1 MIDVS
6 EFYEGIIQGLQE
18 AIAYTKGENTEHVV
32 VHRLTCEKV
41 REFTPEE
48 IKKTRQAAKMPQW
61 MFAQV
66 IGVSKKSVEAWEGG
80 RSRPD
85 GAARRMIGLLNANP
99 HFAEDVGI
107 IVR

>member
-1 MIDVS
+1 VS
-6 EFYEGIIQGLQE
+6 EFYEGIVQGLQE
-18 AIAYTKGENTEHVV
+18 AIAYSRGENTDKVT

-48 IKKTRQAAKMPQW
+48 IKKTRLAAKMPQW

-66 IGVSKKSVEAWEGG
+66 IGVSQKSVEAWEGG

-99 HFAEDVGI
+99 HFADEAGI

>member
-6 EFYEGIIQGLQE
+6 EFYEGIVQGLQE
-18 AIAYTKGENTEHVV
+18 AIAYYRGENTDKVT

-48 IKKTRQAAKMPQW
+48 IKKTRLAAKMPQW

-66 IGVSKKSVEAWEGG
+66 IGVSQKSVEAWEGG

-99 HFAEDVGI
+99 HFADEAGI

>member
-1 MIDVS
+1 MS
-6 EFYEGIIQGLQE
+6 EFYEGIVQGLQE
-18 AIAYTKGENTEHVV
+18 AIAYSRGENTDKVT

-48 IKKTRQAAKMPQW
+48 IKKTRLAAKMPQW

-66 IGVSKKSVEAWEGG
+66 IGVSQKSVEAWEGG

-99 HFAEDVGI
+99 HFADEAGI

>member
-1 MIDVS
+1 MND
-6 EFYEGIIQGLQE
+6 FCEGIMQGLQE
-18 AIAYTKGENTEHVV
+18 AIAYTKGENTDQVV

-41 REFTPEE
+41 RDFTPEE
-48 IKKTRQAAKMPQW
+48 IKKTRLAAQMPQW

-66 IGVSKKSVEAWEGG
+66 IGVSQKSVEAWEGG

-99 HFAEDVGI
+99 RFADEAGI
-107 IVR
+107 VTR

>member
-6 EFYEGIIQGLQE
+6 EFYEGIVQGLQE
-18 AIAYTKGENTEHVV
+18 AIAYSRGENTDKVT

-48 IKKTRQAAKMPQW
+48 IKKTRLAAKMPQW

-66 IGVSKKSVEAWEGG
+66 IGVSQKSVEAWEGG

-99 HFAEDVGI
+99 HFADEAGI

>member
-1 MIDVS
+1 MND
-6 EFYEGIIQGLQE
+6 FCEGIMQGLQE
-18 AIAYTKGENTEHVV
+18 AIAYTKGENTDQVV

-41 REFTPEE
+41 RDFTPEE
-48 IKKTRQAAKMPQW
+48 IKKTRLAAKMPQW

-66 IGVSKKSVEAWEGG
+66 IGVSQKSVEAWEGG

-99 HFAEDVGI
+99 RFADEVGI
-107 IVR
+107 VTR